1 MTPAP
6 RVILLSGTKPMA
18 NFTILEPM
26 STGDVIDRTVR
37 LYRRNFTPMVAVVAI
52 PTLIGYI
59 SSMMFWFG
67 YMRLLGEF
75 EPQQSATGEFDGAA
89 IIMLALGT
97 IGYPVWFFVM
107 VLTVAALSRVVGDH
121 IMLGEPVTFRKCL
134 SAVRR
139 RLGDLTLMS
148 LLSFA
153 LMIVLSMT
161 LWIVIFAII
170 LVAGLIVG
178 AINGLG
184 LPPWMVG
191 VITTLVVLIAV
202 AGGIYVLLHV
212 MARVIFLPQ
221 VVMIEGQS
229 AGSALNRAMSLGS
242 GNWYRVGA
250 ILLFTYFVSLSLLAA
265 FTLPFIVILAYLGV
279 LSTDFFLS
287 PGWNILYSAF
297 NQISNLLVWPI
308 WIVSF
313 TLLYFDSRVRKEAY
327 DLELLAREVSP
338 GFYWQP
344 VARPPVYSYYPQ
356 PGFGYSRPYV
366 QTSPLGLAGY
376 MPPPAPPQ
384 PPPIIQS
391 QPQDNQNI
399 VPIPDTT
406 PKPETPTLESKPQTQ
421 STAVDRATSLC
432 WNCGAS
438 LEPNAQFCIQC
449 GKRVAEG

>member
-1 MTPAP
+1 
-6 RVILLSGTKPMA
+6 MA

-52 PTLIGYI
+52 PTLIGYL

-67 YMRLLGEF
+67 YTRLLPDLES
-75 EPQQSATGEFDGAA
+75 QSSTPEFDGGAL
-89 IIMLALGT
+89 IMLGLGM
-97 IGYPVWFFVM
+97 IGYPLWFFAM
-107 VLTVAALSRVVGDH
+107 VVTVAALSRVVGDH
-121 IMLGEPVTFRKCL
+121 IMLGEPVTFRKCF
-134 SAVRR
+134 SAIRR
-139 RLGDLTLMS
+139 RLSDITLMG
-148 LLSFA
+148 LLSFGLVFA
-153 LMIVLSMT
+153 LSIV
-161 LWIVIFAII
+161 LWIVLVAVVLIVG
-170 LVAGLIVG
+170 LVAG
-178 AINGLG
+178 AIAGLG
-184 LPPWMVG
+184 LPSWMTV
-191 VITTLVVLIAV
+191 VITTLAVLLAV

-212 MARVIFLPQ
+212 LARVVFLPQ

-229 AGSALNRAMSLGS
+229 AGAALSRAMSLGS

-250 ILLFTYFVSLSLLAA
+250 IMLFVYFVSLSLLAA
-265 FTLPFIVILAYLGV
+265 FTLPFIGILGYFDV
-279 LSTDFFLS
+279 LSAEFFLS
-287 PGWNILYSAF
+287 PGWNVVYAAF

-344 VARPPVYSYYPQ
+344 VVRPPIFGYYPQ
-356 PGFGYSRPYV
+356 PGFGYRRAYV

-384 PPPIIQS
+384 PPPQTIFPQGPVTQN
-391 QPQDNQNI
+391 QPQSYQNI
-399 VPIPDTT
+399 VPVLDTT
-406 PKPETPTLESKPQTQ
+406 PQSQPVSSA
-421 STAVDRATSLC
+421 STATPINTATVDRATSLC

-438 LEPNAQFCIQC
+438 LHHTGALFCIQC
-449 GKRVAEG
+449 GARVAKE

>member
-1 MTPAP
+1 
-6 RVILLSGTKPMA
+6 MA

-52 PTLIGYI
+52 PTVIGYV

-67 YMRLLGEF
+67 YMRLLGDI
-75 EPQQSATGEFDGAA
+75 EPQSAAGEFDGGAV
-89 IIMLALGT
+89 IMLGLGT
-97 IGYPVWFFVM
+97 IGYPVWFFAM

-148 LLSFA
+148 LLSLG
-153 LMIVLSMT
+153 LMLVLSMVM
-161 LWIVIFAII
+161 WMVIFAIVLI
-170 LVAGLIVG
+170 AGLIVG
-178 AINGLG
+178 SISGLG
-184 LPPWMVG
+184 FPPWVVG
-191 VITTLVVLIAV
+191 VITAVVVLAAV

-212 MARVIFLPQ
+212 MARVVFLPQ

-265 FTLPFIVILAYLGV
+265 FTLPFIVVLAYLGV
-279 LSTDFFLS
+279 LSAEFFLS
-287 PGWNILYSAF
+287 PGWNILYAAF

-344 VARPPVYSYYPQ
+344 VARPPAFGYYPQ
-356 PGFGYSRPYV
+356 PGFGYPRPYV

-384 PPPIIQS
+384 PPPVIQN
-391 QPQDNQNI
+391 QYQNI
-399 VPIPDTT
+399 APVLDATAQAGT
-406 PKPETPTLESKPQTQ
+406 PAPPNLESRPQTQ
-421 STAVDRATSLC
+421 ATAVDRTSSLC

-438 LEPNAQFCIQC
+438 LHHPGALFCIHC
-449 GKRVAEG
+449 GARVAEVKPSSE

>member
-1 MTPAP
+1 
-6 RVILLSGTKPMA
+6 MA

-52 PTLIGYI
+52 PTLIGYV

-67 YMRLLGEF
+67 YIRLLGDIETR
-75 EPQQSATGEFDGAA
+75 SATGAFDVPA
-89 IIMLALGT
+89 IIMLALGS
-97 IGYPVWFFVM
+97 IGYPVWFFAM

-121 IMLGEPVTFRKCL
+121 LMLGEAVTFRKCL

-139 RLGDLTLMS
+139 RIGDLTLMS
-148 LLSFA
+148 LLSMVLMFA
-153 LMIVLSMT
+153 LSMV

-170 LVAGLIVG
+170 IVAGLIVG

-184 LPPWMVG
+184 LPPWMAV
-191 VITTLVVLIAV
+191 VITTLTVLVAV
-202 AGGIYVLLHV
+202 AGGIYILLHV
-212 MARVIFLPQ
+212 MARVVFLPQ

-229 AGSALNRAMSLGS
+229 AGSALSRAMSLGS

-265 FTLPFIVILAYLGV
+265 FTLPFIVVLAYLGV
-279 LSTDFFLS
+279 LSAEFFLS

-344 VARPPVYSYYPQ
+344 AARPPVFYNYPQ
-356 PGFGYSRPYV
+356 PGFSYPRTYV

-376 MPPPAPPQ
+376 MPPPAPPRPPPVIQNQ
-384 PPPIIQS
+384 PPGYQS
-391 QPQDNQNI
+391 T
-399 VPIPDTT
+399 VPVLDATA
-406 PKPETPTLESKPQTQ
+406 KAETPPSTDLESKPQAPPA
-421 STAVDRATSLC
+421 AVDQGSSVC

-438 LEPNAQFCIQC
+438 LHHTGAIFCIHC
-449 GKRVAEG
+449 GVRVTKD